1 MKKTFHNF
9 WLLKPENNFHKFMNS
24 QKKDVLKMIADK
36 KELSDDVVKK
46 LESAIREFKSINK

>member
-1 MKKTFHNF
+1 
-9 WLLKPENNFHKFMNS
+9 MNS